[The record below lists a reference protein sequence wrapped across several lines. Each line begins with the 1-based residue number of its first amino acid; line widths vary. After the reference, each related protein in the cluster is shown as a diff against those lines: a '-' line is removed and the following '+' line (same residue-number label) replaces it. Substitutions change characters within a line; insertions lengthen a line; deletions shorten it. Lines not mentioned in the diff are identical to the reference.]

1 VIALPTWHIA
11 LAHAAT
17 LAALLWATGGV
28 GVLVVGASCAK
39 WRGLAAQMLIGFLG
53 YTVLLAVTAEVG
65 LDFGVGV
72 VLVCAYLVLGLGILV
87 WHYHRDSNDLRKR
100 LLLAVTVA
108 ASSLS
113 TSLIPGNTGALDPLT
128 YAYASTVMFHAD
140 WVAARLTHL
149 STYAWLQAT
158 LEFLTASRLGSLSTL
173 WPVSALGLGL
183 DMSIVSATECGCLG
197 CVWC

>member
-1 VIALPTWHIA
+1 MIALPTWHIA

-39 WRGLAAQMLIGFLG
+39 WRGLAAQNF
-53 YTVLLAVTAEVG
+53 
-65 LDFGVGV
+65 DVGV